1 MAIIMCSPMKLARVA
16 TIGVATAG
24 LAGCINVGSNFNV
37 FGDGNTQVTGDERA
51 PCTDD
56 ALTTRI
62 CREYHE
68 HTEQCITRA
77 TQDAPCDPRLFAP
90 EPISPNYL
98 DKSQFF
104 ACNDFKDSNR
114 NGFLEVQEIRGGP
127 RDTFRTDEQI
137 YLAGWELSEK
147 RTDVTV
153 YDASGNKLFQKNFP
167 GHRGGH
173 GVIYQPFTLPA
184 GTYTV
189 RWEHD
194 ECGAGQWTE
203 QARQTIH
210 VIDCT
215 PCNPTRPTQAPST
228 ERYRGSGIIESI
240 K

>member
-1 MAIIMCSPMKLARVA
+1 MCSPMKLARVA

-37 FGDGNTQVTGDERA
+37 FGDGNTQVTGDGRA

-56 ALTTRI
+56 ALTARI

-68 HTEQCITRA
+68 HTDTCVRQAPQSE
-77 TQDAPCDPRLFAP
+77 PCDPLWFASQP
-90 EPISPNYL
+90 VPSNYL
-98 DKSQFF
+98 KQSQFF
-104 ACNDFKDSNR
+104 ACNDFEDR
-114 NGFLEVQEIRGGP
+114 NHNGADVSDVIGGP
-127 RDTFRTDEQI
+127 RNMFKTDEPVM
-137 YLAGWELSEK
+137 LVGWELSEK
-147 RTDVTV
+147 PLRFFFE
-153 YDASGNKLFQKNFP
+153 YSGNQPILQRKWPGRRGGYYVNFP
-167 GHRGGH
+167 AN
-173 GVIYQPFTLPA
+173 VLPT

-189 RWEHD
+189 RWERD

-203 QARQTIH
+203 RARQTIR

-215 PCNPTRPTQAPST
+215 PCVTREPTRAPAP